1 MRRLVAQY
9 RPVPIGIALELEPR
23 RRLDVFDVREEVSR
37 LHGPALEPYR
47 RRLYASHHTTAGY
60 LPQSLA
66 ARLCSRPDAFE
77 SYLKLLG
84 TVFPE
89 RAGYRHDQIELRAD
103 VPADQR
109 EREPINA
116 DSHLAFIAGG
126 LHSCVSYD
134 ARRAMPVYF
143 VDLDGT
149 HQGTPRQRRTTIIG
163 YNEQEVVA
171 ETRLTVPVS
180 EHPIDAVS
188 LKQPALGLYDQ
199 VREWI
204 AIHAVTNG
212 RVRVEL
218 SQDEQHAGLTVNE
231 YETLLMQHDL
241 AEVLR
246 NPLGFAAEKARHAWN
261 DPMAVP
267 AKALAYARYD
277 LVRALNQ
284 LVDAL
289 GLRSSRVER
298 LVARTLEVSASRFI
312 RMQRSVDLPISDAA
326 TPGRGTIIEGTYQV
340 PILVQWRPSRQTSRE
355 ITLTLSRFS

>member
-1 MRRLVAQY
+1 V
-9 RPVPIGIALELEPR
+9 PVGIAVDLEPSR
-23 RRLDVFDVREEVSR
+23 RIDVFDVRQEIAR
-37 LHGPALEPYR
+37 RHGEALDPYR

-66 ARLCSRPDAFE
+66 ARLLRRPGAFE
-77 SYLKLLG
+77 SYLRLLG

-109 EREPINA
+109 DREPINA

-134 ARRAMPVYF
+134 ARREMPVYF
-143 VDLDGT
+143 VDLDGI
-149 HQGTPRQRRTTIIG
+149 HEGTRRQRRTTVIG
-163 YNEQEVVA
+163 YNDQETVA
-171 ETRLTVPVS
+171 EKRLIVPVS
-180 EHPIDAVS
+180 GHPIDAVS

-199 VREWI
+199 VREWV
-204 AIHAVTNG
+204 AEHGVTNG

-218 SQDEQHAGLTVNE
+218 APDEQHAGLTVNE
-231 YETLLMQHDL
+231 YETLLMTHDL

-261 DPMAVP
+261 DPLAVP

-277 LVRALNQ
+277 LVRALNR

-289 GLRSSRVER
+289 GLGSSRVER

-312 RMQRSVDLPISDAA
+312 RMRRSIDLPISDAA
-326 TPGRGTIIEGTYQV
+326 TPGTGTLVEGTYQV
-340 PILVQWRPSRQTSRE
+340 PILVQWRPAARTTRQV
-355 ITLTLSRFS
+355 TLTLSRFS

>member
-1 MRRLVAQY
+1 M
-9 RPVPIGIALELEPR
+9 PIEIALELEPR
-23 RRLDVFDVREEVSR
+23 RRVDLFDVRAEVTR
-37 LHGPALEPYR
+37 LHGEALEPFR

-66 ARLCSRPDAFE
+66 ARLCARPEAIE

-103 VPADQR
+103 VPVDQR
-109 EREPINA
+109 AREPINA

-126 LHSCVSYD
+126 LYSCVSYD
-134 ARRAMPVYF
+134 ARRDMPVYF

-149 HQGTPRQRRTTIIG
+149 HEGTPRQRHTTIIG
-163 YNEQEVVA
+163 YDSEEAVA
-171 ETRLTVPVS
+171 EARLRVPVS
-180 EHPIDAVS
+180 RHPIDAVS
-188 LKQPALGLYDQ
+188 LKAADLGMYEQ
-199 VREWI
+199 I
-204 AIHAVTNG
+204 AELIRRHGVTNG
-212 RVRVEL
+212 RVRLEL
-218 SQDEQHAGLTVNE
+218 SNEEQHAGLTVNE

-241 AEVLR
+241 ADVLR

-261 DPMAVP
+261 DPLAVP

-284 LVDAL
+284 LVDSL
-289 GLRSSRVER
+289 GLGASRVER

-312 RMQRSVDLPISDAA
+312 RMRRSVDLVVSDAK
-326 TPGRGTIIEGTYQV
+326 TPGRGALLEGTYQV
-340 PILVQWRPSRQTSRE
+340 PILVQWRPARRPTRE
-355 ITLTLSRFS
+355 ITATLLRLR

>member
-1 MRRLVAQY
+1 
-9 RPVPIGIALELEPR
+9 VPIGIALELEPR
-23 RRLDVFDVREEVSR
+23 RRVDVFDVRAEVSR
-37 LHGPALEPYR
+37 LHGPVLEPYR

-66 ARLCSRPDAFE
+66 ARLCSRPHAFE

-109 EREPINA
+109 DREPINA

-149 HQGTPRQRRTTIIG
+149 HQGTPRQRRTTVVG
-163 YNEQEVVA
+163 YNDERVVA
-171 ETRLTVPVS
+171 ETRIVVPVS
-180 EHPIDAVS
+180 GHPIDAVS
-188 LKQPALGLYDQ
+188 LKQPGLGLYDQ
-199 VREWI
+199 VAEWI
-204 AIHAVTNG
+204 AAHDVTNG
-212 RVRVEL
+212 RVRLEL
-218 SQDEQHAGLTVNE
+218 GQDEQHAGLTVNE

-241 AEVLR
+241 VEVLR

-261 DPMAVP
+261 DPLAVP

-289 GLRSSRVER
+289 GLGSSRVER

-312 RMQRSVDLPISDAA
+312 RMRRSVDLPVSDADS
-326 TPGRGTIIEGTYQV
+326 PGRGALIEGTYQV
-340 PILVQWRPSRQTSRE
+340 PILVQWRRARQTTRE
-355 ITLTLSRFS
+355 VTLTLLRFS

>member
-1 MRRLVAQY
+1 M
-9 RPVPIGIALELEPR
+9 PVSIALDLEPR
-23 RRLDVFDVREEVSR
+23 RRIDVFDVREEVTR
-37 LHGPALEPYR
+37 RHGAALEPYQ

-66 ARLCSRPDAFE
+66 ARLCSRPGAFE
-77 SYLKLLG
+77 SYLRLLG

-89 RAGYRHDQIELRAD
+89 RAGYQHDQIELRAD

-109 EREPINA
+109 DREPINA

-134 ARRAMPVYF
+134 ARRAVPVYF

-149 HQGTPRQRRTTIIG
+149 HEGTPRQRKTTVIG
-163 YNEQEVVA
+163 YNDQEIVA
-171 ETRLTVPVS
+171 EMQLTVPVS
-180 EHPIDAVS
+180 GHPIDAIS

-199 VREWI
+199 VREWVAEHGI
-204 AIHAVTNG
+204 TNG

-218 SQDEQHAGLTVNE
+218 AADEQHAGLTVNE

-261 DPMAVP
+261 DPLAVP

-277 LVRALNQ
+277 LVRALNR

-289 GLRSSRVER
+289 GLGSSRVER

-312 RMQRSVDLPISDAA
+312 RMRRSIDLPISDAE
-326 TPGRGTIIEGTYQV
+326 TPGVGRLVEGTYQV
-340 PILVQWRPSRQTSRE
+340 PILVQWRPATRTTRQV
-355 ITLTLSRFS
+355 TLTLSRFS

>member
-1 MRRLVAQY
+1 
-9 RPVPIGIALELEPR
+9 VPIEVALELQPA
-23 RRLDVFDVREEVSR
+23 RRLDVFDVRAEVER
-37 LHGPALEPYR
+37 VHGPGLEPYR

-66 ARLCSRPDAFE
+66 DRLCRKPEAVD

-109 EREPINA
+109 HREPINA

-126 LHSCVSYD
+126 LHACVSYES
-134 ARRAMPVYF
+134 RRTMPVYF

-149 HQGTPRQRRTTIIG
+149 HQGTPRQRRTTIFG
-163 YNEQEVVA
+163 YNSEEEVARTTVV
-171 ETRLTVPVS
+171 VPVS

-199 VREWI
+199 VADLI
-204 AIHAVTNG
+204 ARHGVTNG
-212 RVRVEL
+212 RVRFEL
-218 SQDEQHAGLTVNE
+218 AADEQHAGLTVNE

-241 AEVLR
+241 ADVLR

-261 DPMAVP
+261 DPIAVP

-289 GLRSSRVER
+289 GLGSSRVER
-298 LVARTLEVSASRFI
+298 LLARTLEVSASRFI
-312 RMQRSVDLPISDAA
+312 RMRRSVTLPVSDAR
-326 TPGRGTIIEGTYQV
+326 TPGRGGLLEGTYQV
-340 PILVQWRPSRQTSRE
+340 PILVQWRPARQPARE
-355 ITLTLSRFS
+355 MTVTLARFI

>member
-1 MRRLVAQY
+1 MSQY
-9 RPVPIGIALELEPR
+9 SPVPIGIALDLEPKR
-23 RRLDVFDVREEVSR
+23 RIDVFDVREVAGR
-37 LHGPALEPYR
+37 LHGPELAPYR

-60 LPQSLA
+60 LPQGLA
-66 ARLCSRPDAFE
+66 ARLCSRPEAFE

-84 TVFPE
+84 TIFPE

-103 VPADQR
+103 VPPDQR
-109 EREPINA
+109 DREPSNA

-134 ARRAMPVYF
+134 ARREMPVYF

-149 HQGTPRQRRTTIIG
+149 HDGTARHRRTTIIG
-163 YNEQEVVA
+163 YDDLEVVA
-171 ETRLTVPVS
+171 QARVTVPVS

-199 VREWI
+199 VREWV
-204 AIHAVTNG
+204 AAHGVTNG

-218 SQDEQHAGLTVNE
+218 ASDEQHAGLTVNE

-241 AEVLR
+241 ADVLR

-261 DPMAVP
+261 DPLAVP

-289 GLRSSRVER
+289 GLGASRVER
-298 LVARTLEVSASRFI
+298 MVARTLEVSASRFI
-312 RMQRSVDLPISDAA
+312 RMRRSVDLPISDAT
-326 TPGRGTIIEGTYQV
+326 TPGRGQLVEGTYQV
-340 PILVQWRPSRQTSRE
+340 PILVQWRRPSRRASRGV
-355 ITLTLSRFS
+355 TLTLSRFT

>member
-1 MRRLVAQY
+1 MPLE
-9 RPVPIGIALELEPR
+9 IALELEPR
-23 RRLDVFDVREEVSR
+23 RRIDVFDVRAEIDR
-37 LHGPALEPYR
+37 LHGPALEPYSR
-47 RRLYASHHTTAGY
+47 ALYASHHTTAGY
-60 LPQSLA
+60 LPQALA
-66 ARLCSRPDAFE
+66 ARLCRRPDAFE

-103 VPADQR
+103 VPPDQR
-109 EREPINA
+109 DREPINA

-149 HQGTPRQRRTTIIG
+149 HKGTPRQRRTTIVG
-163 YNEQEVVA
+163 YNTEEVVA
-171 ETRLTVPVS
+171 QARLVVPVS
-180 EHPIDAVS
+180 EHPVDAVS
-188 LKQPALGLYDQ
+188 LKQPAFGVFDQ
-199 VREWI
+199 VAELIKR
-204 AIHAVTNG
+204 HGVTNG
-212 RVRVEL
+212 RLRIEL
-218 SQDEQHAGLTVNE
+218 GQDEQHAGLTVNE

-267 AKALAYARYD
+267 AKAVAYARYD

-289 GLRSSRVER
+289 GLGSSRVER
-298 LVARTLEVSASRFI
+298 LLARTLEVSASRFI
-312 RMQRSVDLPISDAA
+312 RMRRSVDLPVSDAN
-326 TPGRGTIIEGTYQV
+326 TPGHGAILQGTYQV
-340 PILVQWRPSRQTSRE
+340 PILVQWRAARRTTRE
-355 ITLTLSRFS
+355 ITVTLMRFD

>member
-1 MRRLVAQY
+1 MAQY
-9 RPVPIGIALELEPR
+9 RVVPIGIAVDFEPR
-23 RRLDVFDVREEVSR
+23 RRLDVLDVRAEVNR
-37 LHGPALEPYR
+37 LHGAALEPYR

-66 ARLCSRPDAFE
+66 ARLCSRPQAFE

-89 RAGYRHDQIELRAD
+89 RAGYRHDQIELRTD
-103 VPADQR
+103 VPPDQR
-109 EREPINA
+109 DREPINA

-134 ARRAMPVYF
+134 ARRTMPVYF

-163 YNEQEVVA
+163 YNDQEVVA

-180 EHPIDAVS
+180 GHPIDAIS
-188 LKQPALGLYDQ
+188 LKQPELGLYEQ
-199 VREWI
+199 VRTWV
-204 AIHAVTNG
+204 AAHGVTNG
-212 RVRVEL
+212 RVRLEL
-218 SQDEQHAGLTVNE
+218 GPDEHHAGLTVNE

-241 AEVLR
+241 VEVLR

-261 DPMAVP
+261 DPKAVP

-289 GLRSSRVER
+289 GLGASRVEH

-312 RMQRSVDLPISDAA
+312 RMRRSVDLPISDAGS
-326 TPGRGTIIEGTYQV
+326 PGEGRLVQGTYQV
-340 PILVQWRPSRQTSRE
+340 PILVQWRPSHRTTRQ
-355 ITLTLSRFS
+355 ITLTLSRFE

>member
-1 MRRLVAQY
+1 M
-9 RPVPIGIALELEPR
+9 PIEIALELEPR
-23 RRLDVFDVREEVSR
+23 RRIDLFDVRAEATR
-37 LHGPALEPYR
+37 LHGPALEPYT

-66 ARLCSRPDAFE
+66 ARLCSRPEAIE
-77 SYLKLLG
+77 SYLKLLA

-109 EREPINA
+109 DREPINA

-149 HQGTPRQRRTTIIG
+149 HAGTPRQRRTTVIG
-163 YNEQEVVA
+163 YNSEELVA
-171 ETRLTVPVS
+171 QTRVTVPVS
-180 EHPIDAVS
+180 RHPIDAVS
-188 LKQPALGLYDQ
+188 LKTPDVGVYD
-199 VREWI
+199 RIAEWI
-204 AIHAVTNG
+204 GQHGVTNG
-212 RVRVEL
+212 RVRLEL
-218 SQDEQHAGLTVNE
+218 ASGEQHAGLTVNE

-241 AEVLR
+241 AEVLK
-246 NPLGFAAEKARHAWN
+246 NPLGFAAEKARHVWN
-261 DPMAVP
+261 DPFAVP

-284 LVDAL
+284 LVDTL
-289 GLRSSRVER
+289 GLGSSRVER

-312 RMQRSVDLPISDAA
+312 RMRRSVDLVVSDAR
-326 TPGRGTIIEGTYQV
+326 TPGCGAILEGTYQV
-340 PILVQWRPSRQTSRE
+340 PILVQWRSAHDTTRE
-355 ITLTLSRFS
+355 MTVSLLRFR

>member
-1 MRRLVAQY
+1 M
-9 RPVPIGIALELEPR
+9 PIEIALELEPR
-23 RRLDVFDVREEVSR
+23 RRVDVFDVRAEVAR

-47 RRLYASHHTTAGY
+47 RCLYASHHTTAGY

-66 ARLCSRPDAFE
+66 ARLCRRPDAFE
-77 SYLKLLG
+77 SYLNLLG

-109 EREPINA
+109 ALEPINA

-134 ARRAMPVYF
+134 ARRAGPVYF
-143 VDLDGT
+143 VDLDGV
-149 HQGTPRQRRTTIIG
+149 HKGTPRQRRTTIVG
-163 YNEQEVVA
+163 YNSEEVVA
-171 ETRLTVPVS
+171 RTRLTVPVS
-180 EHPIDAVS
+180 GHPIDAVS
-188 LKQPALGLYDQ
+188 LKAPELGVYAQ
-199 VREWI
+199 VADWI
-204 AIHAVTNG
+204 EKYGVTNG
-212 RVRVEL
+212 RVRIEL
-218 SQDEQHAGLTVNE
+218 GPDEPHAGITVNE

-289 GLRSSRVER
+289 GLGASRVER
-298 LVARTLEVSASRFI
+298 LFARTIEVSASRFI
-312 RMQRSVDLPISDAA
+312 RMRRSVDLPVSDAK
-326 TPGRGTIIEGTYQV
+326 TPGRGALLEGTYQV
-340 PILVQWRPSRQTSRE
+340 PILVQWRSAHHTTRDISV
-355 ITLTLSRFS
+355 TLLRFS